1 MVTLM
6 DMAMVMDT
14 MVMERGKPRPL
25 LLLKLMLS
33 QVIIIM
39 ATLTDMVT
47 DMAIMD
53 MERGKLMLHPATI
66 IMVMDTDMV
75 DMVMDMDMER
85 GRLMLPL
92 DIIMVMD
99 TPMEDMVDMVMDMDM
114 ERGKLMLKLDILIMD
129 MAMVDTVTD
138 MATMDMERGRPPPD
152 ILIMVMVD
160 MVMDMAMV
168 VMDTMVKQYL
178 FISFSKISC
187 IHWNLLESSQQKHRP
202 LFKKNKNS
210 FFEIKSTKLT
220 E

>member
-25 LLLKLMLS
+25 LLLKLMLN

-53 MERGKLMLHPATI
+53 MERGKLML
-66 IMVMDTDMV
+66 
-75 DMVMDMDMER
+75 
-85 GRLMLPL
+85 
-92 DIIMVMD
+92 
-99 TPMEDMVDMVMDMDM
+99 
-114 ERGKLMLKLDILIMD
+114 KLDILIMD
-129 MAMVDTVTD
+129 MAMVDMVTD

-152 ILIMVMVD
+152 ILIMDMVD
-160 MVMDMAMV
+160 MVMEDMVM

-202 LFKKNKNS
+202 LFKTNKNS